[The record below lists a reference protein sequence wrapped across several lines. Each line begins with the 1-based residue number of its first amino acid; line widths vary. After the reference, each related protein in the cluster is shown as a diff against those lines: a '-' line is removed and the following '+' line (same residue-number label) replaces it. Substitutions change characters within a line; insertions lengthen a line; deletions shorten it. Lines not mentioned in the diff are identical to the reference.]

1 MFVLAHLSDL
11 HMALRPRLLELA
23 GKRGLGYINWHR
35 GRKYIHRRET
45 LDAITRDLK
54 TAGAD
59 HIAVTGDLVN
69 LSLPIEYAAARAWL
83 ETLGP
88 PHDVTVI
95 PGNHDA
101 YVPDALGGP
110 EKAWGDYMRGDDGAP
125 SGTFPFVRRRDGVA
139 LIALSSGLPTGPFMA
154 TGLVGEAQLARFAQ
168 ALEQTSGLFR
178 VVLIHHPPES
188 PPSRH
193 LRRLVDG
200 PEFRQVLAAH
210 GADLVLHGHDHCR
223 AITWLDGPDKK
234 IPAVGA
240 PSASARTAHR
250 HENAA
255 GYNLFQIVMQGNA
268 WRCEMVARE
277 RSGDGSI
284 GEVERNAC
292 CEGGP
297 VAARPDSRLRGNNG
311 AGPQKC
317 LTHGRLPG
325 EPQSAVRS
333 RQARSR
339 AQTLPIRAA
348 AGGAARARLPA
359 GRCA

>member
-1 MFVLAHLSDL
+1 MFILAHLSDL
-11 HMALRPRLLELA
+11 HIALRPRLLQLA

-35 GRKYIHRRET
+35 GRKYIHLRET
-45 LDAITRDLK
+45 LAAMTSDLK
-54 TAGAD
+54 ATAHD
-59 HIAVTGDLVN
+59 HIAVTGDLTN

-101 YVPDALGGP
+101 YVPAALGGP

-125 SGTFPFVRRRDGVA
+125 SGTFPFVRRRGGIA

-154 TGLVGEAQLARFAQ
+154 TGRLGDAQLSRFAQ
-168 ALEQTSGLFR
+168 ALEQTSRLFR

-193 LRRLVDG
+193 LRRLTDG
-200 PEFRQVLAAH
+200 AEFRQVLAVH

-223 AITWLDGPDKK
+223 AIAWLDGPDKK

-255 GYNLFQIVMQGNA
+255 GYNLFQIAAEDNA
-268 WRCEMVARE
+268 WRCEMLARE
-277 RSGDGSI
+277 RSPDGSV
-284 GEVERNAC
+284 GEVGRQ
-292 CEGGP
+292 
-297 VAARPDSRLRGNNG
+297 RL
-311 AGPQKC
+311 
-317 LTHGRLPG
+317 L
-325 EPQSAVRS
+325 
-333 RQARSR
+333 
-339 AQTLPIRAA
+339 
-348 AGGAARARLPA
+348 
-359 GRCA
+359 

>member
-11 HMALRPRLLELA
+11 HLALRPRLLELA

-45 LDAITRDLK
+45 LDAITRDVR
-54 TAGAD
+54 ASAPD

-69 LSLPIEYAAARAWL
+69 LSLPIEYAAARALL

-101 YVPDALGGP
+101 YVPAALRGP
-110 EKAWGDYMRGDDGAP
+110 EKAWGDYMRGDDGATA
-125 SGTFPFVRRRDGVA
+125 GTFPFVRRRNGVA

-154 TGLVGEAQLARFAQ
+154 TGLVGNAQLSRVAE
-168 ALEQTSGLFR
+168 ALDATSGLFR
-178 VVLIHHPPES
+178 VVLIHHPPQS
-188 PPSRH
+188 PASRH
-193 LRRLVDG
+193 LRRLIDG
-200 PEFRQVLAAH
+200 AEFRQVLAVH

-255 GYNLFQIVMQGNA
+255 GYNLFQIAMAGNA
-268 WRCEMVARE
+268 WGCELVARE
-277 RSGDGSI
+277 RGPDGSI
-284 GEVERNAC
+284 NEIERH
-292 CEGGP
+292 
-297 VAARPDSRLRGNNG
+297 VL
-311 AGPQKC
+311 
-317 LTHGRLPG
+317 L
-325 EPQSAVRS
+325 
-333 RQARSR
+333 
-339 AQTLPIRAA
+339 
-348 AGGAARARLPA
+348 
-359 GRCA
+359 

>member
-11 HMALRPRLLELA
+11 HLALRPRLLELA

-45 LDAITRDLK
+45 LDAITRDVK
-54 TAGAD
+54 ANAPD
-59 HIAVTGDLVN
+59 HIAITGDLVN
-69 LSLPIEYAAARAWL
+69 LSLPIEYAAARALL

-101 YVPDALGGP
+101 YVTAALGGP
-110 EKAWGDYMRGDDGAP
+110 EKAWGDYMRGDDGAAA
-125 SGTFPFVRRRDGVA
+125 GTFPFVRRRNGVA

-154 TGLVGEAQLARFAQ
+154 TGLVGDAQLSGFAK
-168 ALEQTSGLFR
+168 ALDATNGLFR
-178 VVLIHHPPES
+178 IVLIHHPPHS

-200 PEFRQVLAAH
+200 AEFRQVLAVH

-223 AITWLDGPDKK
+223 AISWIDGPDKK

-255 GYNLFQIVMQGNA
+255 GYNLFQIAMAGNA
-268 WRCEMVARE
+268 WRCELVARE
-277 RSGDGSI
+277 RGPGGSVS
-284 GEVERNAC
+284 EVERH
-292 CEGGP
+292 
-297 VAARPDSRLRGNNG
+297 VLF
-311 AGPQKC
+311 
-317 LTHGRLPG
+317 
-325 EPQSAVRS
+325 
-333 RQARSR
+333 
-339 AQTLPIRAA
+339 
-348 AGGAARARLPA
+348 
-359 GRCA
+359 